1 MVEEAFQNT
10 SWVNHFETQSIEIGG
25 LNNELY
31 EFKTVGRND
40 YPDNNNVNSRSE
52 SPASDVT
59 EGRPLPSTTSKYRT
73 SLSEENATIGDK
85 INRDTFSLKGP
96 SYLLPTAYYESI

>member
-1 MVEEAFQNT
+1 MEGEAFQNT
-10 SWVNHFETQSIEIGG
+10 GWVNHFETQSIEIGG

-59 EGRPLPSTTSKYRT
+59 EGPLPSIISKYRT
-73 SLSEENATIGDK
+73 SLSEEKATIGDK
-85 INRDTFSLKGP
+85 IN
-96 SYLLPTAYYESI
+96 

>member
-1 MVEEAFQNT
+1 MNPSLRQTQTHLFIYFVVDGEAFQNT
-10 SWVNHFETQSIEIGG
+10 SWVDHFQKQSIEIGS

-40 YPDNNNVNSRSE
+40 YPEDNDVNTKTE

-59 EGRPLPSTTSKYRT
+59 EGRPLPGIVSTYRT
-73 SLSEENATIGDK
+73 SLLRAQNNGRSTDNVWQ
-85 INRDTFSLKGP
+85 R
-96 SYLLPTAYYESI
+96 

>member
-1 MVEEAFQNT
+1 MDGEAFQNT
-10 SWVNHFETQSIEIGG
+10 SWVDHFQKQSTEIGS

-40 YPDNNNVNSRSE
+40 YPEDNDVNTKTE

-59 EGRPLPSTTSKYRT
+59 EGRPLPGIVSTYRT
-73 SLSEENATIGDK
+73 SLLRAQNNGRSTDNVWQ
-85 INRDTFSLKGP
+85 R
-96 SYLLPTAYYESI
+96 

>member
-1 MVEEAFQNT
+1 M
-10 SWVNHFETQSIEIGG
+10 NHFDKQSTEIAG

-40 YPDNNNVNSRSE
+40 YPEDNVNSRTE

-59 EGRPLPSTTSKYRT
+59 EGRPLPGIVSTYRT
-73 SLSEENATIGDK
+73 SLLGAQNNGRSTDNVWRK
-85 INRDTFSLKGP
+85 
-96 SYLLPTAYYESI
+96 

>member
-1 MVEEAFQNT
+1 MDGEAFQNT
-10 SWVNHFETQSIEIGG
+10 SWVNHFEKQSTEIGG

-40 YPDNNNVNSRSE
+40 YPEDNDVNTKTE

-59 EGRPLPSTTSKYRT
+59 EGRPLPGIVSKYRT
-73 SLSEENATIGDK
+73 SL
-85 INRDTFSLKGP
+85 
-96 SYLLPTAYYESI
+96 LLAQNNGRSTANVWRK

>member
-1 MVEEAFQNT
+1 MDGEAFQNT
-10 SWVNHFETQSIEIGG
+10 TWVDHFKTQSIEIES

-40 YPDNNNVNSRSE
+40 YPEDNDANSRTE

-59 EGRPLPSTTSKYRT
+59 EGRPLPGIVSTYGT
-73 SLSEENATIGDK
+73 SLLRAQYNGRSTDNVWRK
-85 INRDTFSLKGP
+85 
-96 SYLLPTAYYESI
+96 